1 GLNIP
6 HVIEARRA
14 SSLVATIQANVDA
27 VREVDGVPHVNHPN
41 FQWAFGAEELAQ
53 IENDK

>member
-1 GLNIP
+1 M
-6 HVIEARRA
+6 IEARRA